1 MADFLDNQ
9 IGPAPENK
17 FLEWVILH
25 KLQLKRAAKIFLI
38 IFSLCG
44 WGYGIYGIVD
54 WAFITGPGERQAI
67 ARLHETLANYSVR
80 KLAQPI
86 EVRATSLLANIKYDA
101 YARVRNPNQDWSAVF
116 EYGFSMP
123 GEETRLNRGF
133 ILPGEEKLL
142 FDLGI
147 PVKGKPG
154 RAELVLSNMRWT
166 RVRKE
171 VGPDYDS
178 FKSARLAFDF

>member
-67 ARLHETLANYSVR
+67 ARLHETLVNYSVR

-123 GEETRLNRGF
+123 GEETRLNKGF

-147 PVKGKPG
+147 PAKGKPG
-154 RAELVLSNMRWT
+154 RAELV
-166 RVRKE
+166 
-171 VGPDYDS
+171 
-178 FKSARLAFDF
+178 